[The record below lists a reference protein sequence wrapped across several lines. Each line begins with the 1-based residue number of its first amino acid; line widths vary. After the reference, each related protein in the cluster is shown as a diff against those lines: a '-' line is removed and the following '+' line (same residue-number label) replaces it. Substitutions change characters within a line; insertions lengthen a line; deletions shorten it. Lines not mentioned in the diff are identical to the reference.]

1 MIITCPGCGAS
12 FNIKSEAI
20 GPAGRMVKCSKCA
33 HRWRA
38 MPEGAEA
45 DGQRAELAAEGRST
59 PEAAEPAP
67 EPPAAVAAPHD
78 RDDAA
83 MTGQFAAE
91 DGDVP
96 AEADA
101 AVGAGLP
108 PSLRLKQILGAGAE
122 DDGAP
127 EEPDPKAPGGRRPRF
142 GTRKPRNRTARIISL
157 FALILLIAGVASVA
171 VFMQRKVMMWLPAT
185 QRLYALAG
193 VEPEVVGKGLQIVEP
208 SPKKEIDGSDEI
220 LIVEGE
226 VRNTTNAAIDI
237 PLMRGALLDKNGQ
250 ELQIW
255 TFTAAKPRI
264 APGET
269 ARYRTEF
276 RNPPPAAD
284 RLDITFTRSDRQA
297 ESAQAVKA
305 QKQ

>member
-12 FNIKSEAI
+12 FNIKPEAI

-38 MPEGAEA
+38 MPEGVEA
-45 DGQRAELAAEGRST
+45 DSQPAELAAEEGLA
-59 PEAAEPAP
+59 PQAAEPAP
-67 EPPAAVAAPHD
+67 EPPAVAAAPHD
-78 RDDAA
+78 RDEAA
-83 MTGQFAAE
+83 MAGQFAAE
-91 DGDVP
+91 EDDAP
-96 AEADA
+96 AATDA
-101 AVGAGLP
+101 AAGAGLP
-108 PSLRLKQILGAGAE
+108 PSLRLKEILGAGA
-122 DDGAP
+122 DADSPP
-127 EEPDPKAPGGRRPRF
+127 EEPDPKAPGSRRPRP
-142 GTRKPRNRTARIISL
+142 GIRRPRNRTARIISL
-157 FALILLIAGVASVA
+157 FALILLIAGVASIA
-171 VFMQRKVMMWLPAT
+171 VFMQQKVMMWLPAT

-193 VEPEVVGKGLQIVEP
+193 VEPEAVGKGLQIVEP
-208 SPKKEIDGSDEI
+208 NPKKEIDGSDEI

-226 VRNTTNAAIDI
+226 VRNTTDAAIDI
-237 PLMRGALLDKNGQ
+237 PLMRGALLDKKGQ

-276 RNPPPAAD
+276 RNPPADAD

-297 ESAQAVKA
+297 GSAQEVEA
-305 QKQ
+305 QKR

>member
-12 FNIKSEAI
+12 FNIKPEAI
-20 GPAGRMVKCSKCA
+20 GPKGRMVKCSKCA

-38 MPEGAEA
+38 MPEETAEGGQSGALAAETEAAPEVAGSAPESPVTVADPQERDDAAVAERLSAQGGAEA
-45 DGQRAELAAEGRST
+45 D
-59 PEAAEPAP
+59 PAI
-67 EPPAAVAAPHD
+67 
-78 RDDAA
+78 
-83 MTGQFAAE
+83 
-91 DGDVP
+91 
-96 AEADA
+96 
-101 AVGAGLP
+101 GAGLP
-108 PSLRLKQILGAGAE
+108 PSLRLKDVLGAGDTE
-122 DDGAP
+122 SEP
-127 EEPDPKAPGGRRPRF
+127 EPKSRSGHRPR
-142 GTRKPRNRTARIISL
+142 TAPRKPRNRTARIVSL
-157 FALILLIAGVASVA
+157 FTLILLIAGVASVA
-171 VFMQRKVMMWLPAT
+171 IFMQQKVMMWLPAT

-208 SPKKEIDGSDEI
+208 KPTKEVDGNDEI
-220 LIVEGE
+220 LVVEGE
-226 VRNTTNAAIDI
+226 VRNTTGAAMDI
-237 PLMRGALLDKNGQ
+237 PLMRGALLDKKGQ

-276 RNPPPAAD
+276 RNPPADAD

-297 ESAQAVKA
+297 ESAQPVEA

>member
-12 FNIKSEAI
+12 FNIKPEAI

-38 MPEGAEA
+38 MPDGVAENE
-45 DGQRAELAAEGRST
+45 QQAELAETKDPA
-59 PEAAEPAP
+59 AAEPAP
-67 EPPAAVAAPHD
+67 EPSLPVATAHEPEE
-78 RDDAA
+78 AA
-83 MTGQFAAE
+83 MAGQLAGE
-91 DGDVP
+91 SGSTP
-96 AEADA
+96 AEAESMI
-101 AVGAGLP
+101 GAGLP
-108 PSLRLKQILGAGAE
+108 PSLRLKDVLASGA
-122 DDGAP
+122 DDSDSP
-127 EEPDPKAPGGRRPRF
+127 DEPNPKSRSGRKPRPGS
-142 GTRKPRNRTARIISL
+142 RKPRNRTARIISL
-157 FALILLIAGVASVA
+157 FALVLLIAGVASVA
-171 VFMQRKVMMWLPAT
+171 VFMQQKIMMWLPAT

-193 VEPEVVGKGLQIVEP
+193 VEPEVLGKGLQIVEP
-208 SPKKEIDGSDEI
+208 QPKKEVDGSDEI
-220 LIVEGE
+220 LVVEGE
-226 VRNTTNAAIDI
+226 VRNTTGTAIDV
-237 PLMRGALLDKNGQ
+237 PLMRGALLDKKGQ

-276 RNPPPAAD
+276 RNPPTDAD

-297 ESAQAVKA
+297 ESAQPAET